1 MIIEV
6 NKEVKRDK
14 GCWRILPTAVLLFVL
29 LLSAVTV
36 RSQDINQAVTDDDRN
51 QFDGQIGDNNTFNPH
66 RNDSTGASP
75 EIPRGMRVWTVD
87 RKFGDMK
94 PAVIDTMPHLYMNT
108 IFNTGLHHEYNS
120 TGNNYTA
127 RQNRIFIDR
136 AETSQ
141 FMFTDPY
148 DYVYKAPEQLH
159 YTNTLSPVTNLSYDN
174 CGDKQNGEDHLDA
187 KFAVNVNKR
196 TGFGFD
202 MNYAYA
208 RGYFSDQSTS
218 HFGATLYA
226 SYLGDKYQMHI
237 MGSTYH
243 QKAAEN
249 GGVTNDEYV
258 KHPEASA
265 EDYAENEIPTTLTQN
280 WNRNDQQHLFLTH
293 RYSLGFY
300 RTEEMTDEEKKAR
313 KFASASKKE
322 NADKKKKKGG
332 TKNDEDEKPRPA
344 GRPDDAIIADES
356 PTLPVDSL
364 SAVSERI
371 KVDSQQKMDSLMAL
385 AKTNTTDSMKQVFV
399 PVTSFIHTL
408 EINNNKRIYQA
419 YYAPKDYYGN
429 TFIYGGR
436 DENGM
441 SGDSIYDESRMIQIK
456 NTLALAL
463 REGFNKYAKA
473 GLKGFI
479 THELRQF
486 KQPAIEG
493 DGLSYLERT
502 TEHNV
507 SVGGK
512 LSKTEGS
519 LLHYSATAEAWLVGK
534 DIGQL
539 KIDGTADINIPLLGD
554 TVQLVANAYFHR
566 LNPTFFQRHLHSKHI
581 WWDDDDLSMETR
593 TRIEGTLSYPK
604 TMTKL
609 RVAIEE
615 MQNYTYFGMNY
626 DYQLQSTNDYATVG
640 LTASVNQHSSNI
652 NVMTAQFMQDFKL
665 GPLHMENIV
674 TVQKSSDKEVLPL
687 PSLNL
692 YSNLYLQF
700 KIAKQLLVELGG
712 DLCYF
717 TKYYAP
723 DFCPQINQF
732 AIQENEAS
740 RVELGGY
747 PFVNVY
753 ANMHLKRARFFVMMS
768 NATNGMANRMA
779 FLAPHY
785 PTNSNIIR
793 MGVSWNF
800 YN

>member
-1 MIIEV
+1 M
-6 NKEVKRDK
+6 
-14 GCWRILPTAVLLFVL
+14 AVLLVSL
-29 LLSAVTV
+29 LMSVFTV
-36 RSQDINQAVTDDDRN
+36 KAQDFNQTVGGDDTSQFNDQIR
-51 QFDGQIGDNNTFNPH
+51 DGNTFNPH
-66 RNDSTGASP
+66 RNDTAGASK
-75 EIPRGMRVWTVD
+75 EIPRGMKVWTVD
-87 RKFGDMK
+87 RKFGDIK
-94 PAVIDTMPHLYMNT
+94 PTVIDTMPHLYMNT
-108 IFNTGLHHEYNS
+108 IFNTGLYHEYNS

-148 DYVYKAPEQLH
+148 DYVYKAPDQLH
-159 YTNTLSPVTNLSYDN
+159 YTNTLSPLTNLSYDN

-187 KFAVNVNKR
+187 KFAVNASKR
-196 TGFGFD
+196 LGFGFD

-226 SYLGDKYQMHI
+226 SYLGDQYQMHV

-249 GGVTNDEYV
+249 GGISNDDYVT
-258 KHPEASA
+258 HPEASQ
-265 EDYAENEIPTTLTQN
+265 EDYAENEIPTVMTQN
-280 WNRNDQQHLFLTH
+280 WNRNDQLHLFLTH

-300 RTEEMTDEEKKAR
+300 RAEQLTEQEKQAR
-313 KFASASKKE
+313 KFAKDSKKE
-322 NADKKKKKGG
+322 NADKDRKQKRKDGVLGG
-332 TKNDEDEKPRPA
+332 DDLELPVPA
-344 GRPDDAIIADES
+344 GRPEGAKIASEE
-356 PTLPVDSL
+356 PTIPTDSV
-364 SAVSERI
+364 AQPSERI
-371 KVDSQQKMDSLMAL
+371 KVDTQQKMDSLLAL
-385 AKTNTTDSMKQVFV
+385 SKSTDNSPDSVKQVFV

-408 EINNNKRIYQA
+408 EINKHKRIYQA
-419 YYAPKDYYGN
+419 YATPSNYYGD
-429 TFIYGGR
+429 TFILGGR

-441 SGDSIYDESRMIQIK
+441 SGDSIYDESRMLQIK

-463 REGFNKYAKA
+463 QEGFNKYAKA
-473 GLKGFI
+473 GLKGFA

-486 KQPAIEG
+486 QQPDVEG
-493 DGLSYLERT
+493 DSLSYLQRT
-502 TEHNV
+502 TEHNI

-512 LSKTEGS
+512 LAKTEGS
-519 LLHYSATAEAWLVGK
+519 LLHYNAIAEFWLVGK
-534 DIGQL
+534 DAGQL
-539 KIDGTADINIPLLGD
+539 KIDGAADVNIPLLGD
-554 TVQLVANAYFHR
+554 TIQVAAKAYFYR

-626 DYQLQSTNDYATVG
+626 TYQKKGNDYTPVG

-652 NVMTAQFMQDFKL
+652 NVMTAQLMQDFKL
-665 GPLHMENIV
+665 GPLHLDNVV
-674 TVQKSSDKEVLPL
+674 TVQKSSNKEVLPL
-687 PSLNL
+687 PSLNV
-692 YSNLYLQF
+692 YANLYLQF
-700 KIAKQLLVELGG
+700 KIAKQLFVELGG
-712 DLCYF
+712 DVCYF

-732 AIQENEAS
+732 AVQENEES

-753 ANMHLKRARFFVMMS
+753 ANMHLKRARFFIMMS
-768 NATNGMANRMA
+768 NATSGMANKMA

-785 PTNSNIIR
+785 PTNSNILR
-793 MGVSWNF
+793 LGVSWNF